1 MGNIISGKPQIERDV
16 MVILQLGCK
25 ISCMGGFLQLREV
38 FVQQALPLDRL
49 DGWWYIQVT
58 LRCS

>member
-1 MGNIISGKPQIERDV
+1 MYIYIYIMGKIISGKPQIERDV
-16 MVILQLGCK
+16 MVILQ
-25 ISCMGGFLQLREV
+25 I
-38 FVQQALPLDRL
+38 